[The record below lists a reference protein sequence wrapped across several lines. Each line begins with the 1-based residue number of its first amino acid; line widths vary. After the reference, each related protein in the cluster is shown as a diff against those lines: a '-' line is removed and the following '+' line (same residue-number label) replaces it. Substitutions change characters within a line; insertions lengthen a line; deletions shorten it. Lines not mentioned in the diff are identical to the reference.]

1 MSLWVPGVIQRTC
14 PDVPASRF
22 TRLLAAAIT
31 SLRLW
36 RDMYVTGSLDKRRGD
51 RRHDLGKIR
60 GTGGNVNALFLL
72 MLIFDI
78 LPKAD
83 LPEEQ

>member
-1 MSLWVPGVIQRTC
+1 M
-14 PDVPASRF
+14 
-22 TRLLAAAIT
+22 
-31 SLRLW
+31 
-36 RDMYVTGSLDKRRGD
+36 RDIYVTGSLDKRRAD

-60 GTGGNVNALFLL
+60 GAGGNVNALFLL

-78 LPKAD
+78 PPEAD

>member
-1 MSLWVPGVIQRTC
+1 
-14 PDVPASRF
+14 
-22 TRLLAAAIT
+22 
-31 SLRLW
+31 
-36 RDMYVTGSLDKRRGD
+36 MYVTGSLDKSRAD

-60 GTGGNVNALFLL
+60 GAGGNVNALFLL

-78 LPKAD
+78 PPEAD